1 MKDIHMT
8 RKFAEYL
15 AHMFD
20 MYPLFLIY
28 FPPEDEDL
36 DEREPDSN

>member
-1 MKDIHMT
+1 ML
-8 RKFAEYL
+8 RKFAENL
-15 AHMFD
+15 AIMFD